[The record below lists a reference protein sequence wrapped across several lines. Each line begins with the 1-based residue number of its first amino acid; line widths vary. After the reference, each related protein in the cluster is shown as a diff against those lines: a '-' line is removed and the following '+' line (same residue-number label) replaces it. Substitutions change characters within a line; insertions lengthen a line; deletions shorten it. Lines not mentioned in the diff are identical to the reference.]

1 MKALIALLLLTGLG
15 TTAWAQR
22 VDVRI
27 LLFHAQQHPETGE
40 PCGGAF
46 AGPGLTTLNLFF
58 DNIEFNARDLQ
69 DTWPDRAA
77 DRLPPGQGTALDFQL
92 QWSPGNPAAGVQP
105 GLQSSY
111 AARIG
116 WIDRDRIATDR
127 SVNLPAHRI
136 IVPQRHYI
144 TRNGWTTQDPGRD
157 FARHGVIICNRPPS
171 RVETSAIF
179 QDLQPGSVF
188 LGWRHIGG
196 LAQAVDWSRT
206 EVFLGPEARIVEAN
220 RVFTQ
225 AAWGSTN
232 RTVQGLDC
240 GRYFACYRNVDHYGH
255 VFEACSG
262 DVLVDRCVEPDMA
275 VPPPVDAAVD
285 AVVDAA
291 VDAAV
296 VDAVVDAAVDMAID
310 AAIPPPVDMAVVPRD
325 AAVVPV
331 DMAVVPA
338 DAALPPL
345 DMAAPPLDAA
355 LPPLDMAAPPLD
367 AALPPLD
374 MAEPPL
380 DAALPPLDMAAPPLD
395 AALPPLDM
403 AGDVGMSLPRDVGMS
418 LPLDQGPDPDMAP
431 DPAVDLGVAPV
442 PDATVLPD
450 AVVDARDAR
459 ADPALDGLVTR
470 PDAARGDAEPN
481 TTGETPGDDGCG
493 VAGGGRSQG
502 GVLIALVALG
512 LLRRRR
518 R

>member
-1 MKALIALLLLTGLG
+1 MKALIALLLLTGLCG
-15 TTAWAQR
+15 TAWAQR

-255 VFEACSG
+255 VFEECSG

-291 VDAAV
+291 VDMAV
-296 VDAVVDAAVDMAID
+296 VDAVVDAAVDMAVD

-325 AAVVPV
+325 MAVVPV
-331 DMAVVPA
+331 DMAVVPQDMA
-338 DAALPPL
+338 LVPLDAAPADMAALPLDAAAPVDIAVVPQDMAGLPIDAALPPTDL
-345 DMAAPPLDAA
+345 GMS
-355 LPPLDMAAPPLD
+355 LPQ
-367 AALPPLD
+367 
-374 MAEPPL
+374 
-380 DAALPPLDMAAPPLD
+380 
-395 AALPPLDM
+395 
-403 AGDVGMSLPRDVGMS
+403 DVGMSLPV
-418 LPLDQGPDPDMAP
+418 DQGLDPRVDLGVDLGP

-502 GVLIALVALG
+502 CVLIALVALG

-518 R
+518 RC